1 MKLEGMN
8 NMNLLQDLKWR
19 GLIYDIINEEELEKR
34 LEKEPITL
42 YCGFDPTADSLHI
55 GSLLP
60 IVTLMRFHKEGHNV
74 IALAGGGT
82 GLIGDPSGKKAER
95 SLNEFE
101 TVQHWTNLFKEQL
114 SRFLPFDEKTAF
126 VVDNYEWLK
135 EITIID
141 LLRDFGKHFSVNLM
155 LAKDS
160 VKSRLETGITYSEF
174 SYMVMQSIDFL
185 KMYQNPKLQCRMQI
199 GGQDQWGNI
208 TAGMDLIRKKEGP
221 EAQVFGLTMPLITK
235 SDGTKFGKTES
246 GTVWLDAKK
255 TSPYEMFQFF
265 LNTADQD
272 VINFL
277 KYYTFLTRNQITAL
291 EESVTKEPHLRKA
304 QLALA
309 EEVVTLVHGKNAF
322 LQAVKVS
329 EALFSNQFKNLNIE
343 EIEQGFKGVPSLEV
357 TEDMNIVDALVEV
370 KAASSKRQAR
380 EFLSNNAIS
389 INGESITDFDFILT
403 KSNALANQYQII
415 RRGKKNYYLIRY

>member
-1 MKLEGMN
+1 
-8 NMNLLQDLKWR
+8 MNLLQDLKWR
-19 GLIYDIINEEELEKR
+19 GLVYDIINEEELEKR

-60 IVTLMRFHKEGHNV
+60 IVTLMRFHQKGHKV
-74 IALAGGGT
+74 IALTGGGT

-101 TVQHWTNLFKEQL
+101 TVVQWTNLFKEQL
-114 SRFLPFDEKTAF
+114 SRFIPFDDETAF
-126 VVDNYEWLK
+126 IVDNFEWLK
-135 EITIID
+135 NITIID
-141 LLRDFGKHFSVNLM
+141 LLRDYGKHFSVNLM

-160 VKSRLETGITYSEF
+160 VKSRLDTGITYSEF

-185 KMYQNPKLQCRMQI
+185 QMYQNPKLQCRMQI

-208 TAGMDLIRKKEGP
+208 TAGMDLIRKKEGS

-255 TSPYEMFQFF
+255 TTPYEMYQFF
-265 LNTADQD
+265 LNTADAD
-272 VINFL
+272 VIQFL
-277 KYYTFLTRNQITAL
+277 KYYTFLSKGEIEQL
-291 EESVTKEPHLRKA
+291 EEKVKTQPHLREA

-309 EEVVTLVHGKNAF
+309 KEVITLVHSIDSF
-322 LQAVKVS
+322 HQAVKVS
-329 EALFSNQFKNLNIE
+329 QALFSNQFSDLNIE
-343 EIEQGFKGVPSLEV
+343 EIEQGFKGVPSVGVSEPLQ
-357 TEDMNIVDALVEV
+357 IIDALVMV
-370 KAASSKRQAR
+370 NAASSKRQAR
-380 EFLSNNAIS
+380 EFLANNAIS
-389 INGESITDFDFILT
+389 INGKTITEQDLVLT
-403 KSNALANQYQII
+403 KETALSNQYQII
-415 RRGKKNYYLIRY
+415 RRGKKNYYLIRM